1 MSSLSVDAPTV
12 ADAPALSAMAQA
24 SFRAT
29 FAYIPYPEAD
39 LAVFLEQAMGVD
51 AYRKVIEDPDHI
63 LRVVKNAGGDIV
75 GFIKLGPN
83 GIPLGDGEPPV
94 ERTRALHQ
102 LYLLDEAK
110 GSGMADALTQFGKA
124 WAQFVGAEALY
135 LTVHVDNHRAQ
146 RFYARHGFS
155 EIGQYPFA
163 VGNVIDDDRI
173 WKCAL

>member
-1 MSSLSVDAPTV
+1 MSSLTVDVPVA

-24 SFRAT
+24 SFRET
-29 FAYIPYPEAD
+29 FAFRDYPEAD
-39 LAVFLEQAMGVD
+39 LAGFLEEAMGVD
-51 AYRKVIEDPDHI
+51 EYRRVIEDPEYE
-63 LRVVKNAGGDIV
+63 LRIVKNAGGDIV

-83 GIPLGDGEPPV
+83 SIPLPDGEPPV
-94 ERTRALHQ
+94 ERTRGLHQ
-102 LYLLDEAK
+102 LYLLEEAK

-135 LTVHVDNHRAQ
+135 LTVYIDNHRAQ

-155 EIGQYPFA
+155 EIGAYPFA